1 MRTPRALAFALIAN
15 TVLFG
20 CGASNPPAAAEEKA
34 AATEP
39 EFLERFHDA
48 FVSKDIN
55 AILEFWCWDRV
66 TEESRA
72 SVEQSVQNHL
82 EYKVKVVRRTEL
94 VKGQTME
101 WDRNGVTY
109 RPNLEPRWI
118 IMMEFDPP
126 AGRTRLYFSLWVG
139 KKDGRY
145 YIAVPAPA

>member
-1 MRTPRALAFALIAN
+1 MRIPSTLACTLIASI
-15 TVLFG
+15 VLFG
-20 CGASNPPAAAEEKA
+20 CGPSNPPAATVAS
-34 AATEP
+34 TEP

-66 TEESRA
+66 SEESRA
-72 SVEQSVQNHL
+72 SVQQSVQKHL

-94 VKGQTME
+94 VAGRTLE
-101 WDRNGVTY
+101 WDRNAVKY
-109 RPNLEPRWI
+109 RPNLEPLWNV
-118 IMMEFDPP
+118 MVEFDPP
-126 AGRTRLYFSLWVG
+126 AGRTKLYFSLWVG